1 MPYRD
6 TITDAELDIM
16 KALWKIGTATSP
28 AIFAAIPNSE
38 EMNTGTLKTLLSRL
52 VSKGAV
58 KVDEINL
65 RHYLYTP
72 VVTEREYIR
81 INRKR
86 MIDKVFDGSVR
97 KMLLNFIEEEK
108 ITGDDLK
115 QLIQQIEADKD
126 TEN

>member
-1 MPYRD
+1 
-6 TITDAELDIM
+6 M